1 MDLSTSVT
9 ELPQISSQ
17 YAKKLDK
24 LGIYTVKD
32 LLTHFPTYHKDTT
45 QISTIENIKGQG
57 KFVIQAIPKSVKS
70 IRLRN
75 KRTLQT
81 AVLSDLTG
89 SIKATWFNQPYLEKA
104 LSGEGEFLFVGNAR
118 ISKTNKLEFYP
129 ESFEQ
134 VVEGRES
141 VHIGRIAPQY
151 ALTAGISIK
160 WLRNRIKY
168 LVDQLGEIEDLADEL
183 AKTQYSTK
191 ELNSSPVVNYS
202 LRRALHDMHFPENND
217 EMKPAR
223 EKLSLM
229 ELTNL
234 QLMMIERRSKGKK
247 YKSPE
252 IKLDTKVVNKF
263 ISELPFKL
271 TPDQL
276 ESVSQ
281 ILEDIQSSKPMN
293 RLLQGDVGSGKTIVA
308 VIAALAAQSNG
319 WQTVILTPTTI
330 LARQHYQSFQ
340 KMLANFAVTVE
351 LVTGERKD
359 SGTADI
365 LIGTSAVLAR
375 KHNLITKLGLV
386 IADEQHRFGVHQREE
401 LLAPLEL
408 DLKYYPH
415 CLDMT
420 ATPIPRTMALGLFG
434 DLEISNINTKPEG
447 RLPIKTYVV
456 PEQKRL
462 DSQLWV
468 EGKLAEGEQ
477 VYWMCAL
484 VTESDKL
491 AAKSAEMT
499 FETLKAVFPKHQIGL
514 LHGQMKSADKEQAMQ
529 DFKDHKIDLLVT
541 TSVIEV
547 GIDVPNATVMVIED
561 ADRFGLAQLHQIRG
575 RVGRG
580 DKQSWAFLFVS
591 DEASDQAKARLDF
604 FAHETNGL
612 KIAEYDLQSRG
623 PGEVYGA
630 KQSGIPNLKIADF
643 SNIEHII
650 LSKEVATELHQQK
663 MKEIKL
669 FAFKHEQA

>member
-1 MDLSTSVT
+1 MELSTPVT
-9 ELPQISSQ
+9 DLPQISSQ
-17 YAKKLDK
+17 YTKKLSK
-24 LGIYTVKD
+24 LGIFTVKD

-45 QISTIENIKGQG
+45 KISTVESIAGQG
-57 KFVIQAIPKSVKS
+57 KFVIQAFPKSVKS

-75 KRTLQT
+75 RLTLQS
-81 AVLSDLTG
+81 AILSDATG

-104 LSGEGEFLFVGNAR
+104 LSPENEYLFVGNAK
-118 ISKTNKLEFYP
+118 ISKANKLEFYP

-134 VVEGRES
+134 VIEGKES

-151 ALTAGISIK
+151 SLTAGISIK
-160 WLRNRIKY
+160 WLRNRIKH
-168 LVDQLGEIEDLADEL
+168 LIDHLDDISDLGDEL

-191 ELNSSPVVNYS
+191 ELNSSPVINYS
-202 LRRALHDMHFPENND
+202 LRRALHDMHFPETNE

-234 QLMMIERRSKGKK
+234 QLLMIERRAGSKK
-247 YKSPE
+247 YKAPQ
-252 IKLDTKVVNKF
+252 IKLNTQTVNKF
-263 ISELPFKL
+263 ISELAFKL

-281 ILEDIQSSKPMN
+281 IIDDIQKDTPMN

-308 VIAALAAQSNG
+308 VIAALAAQSSG
-319 WQTVILTPTTI
+319 WQTVILTPTTV
-330 LARQHYQSFQ
+330 LARQHYISFQ
-340 KMLANFAVTVE
+340 NYLENYGVSVE

-359 SGTADI
+359 AKSADV

-375 KHNLITKLGLV
+375 KHNLIKNLGLV

-408 DLKYYPH
+408 DMKYYPH

-434 DLEISNINTKPEG
+434 DLEISTINTKPQG

-456 PEQKRL
+456 PEEKRS
-462 DSQLWV
+462 DSQEWV
-468 EGKLAEGEQ
+468 KQRLAAGEQ
-477 VYWMCAL
+477 VYWMCSL

-491 AAKSAEMT
+491 AAKSAEVT
-499 FETLKAVFPKHQIGL
+499 FESLRTVFTDSRIGL
-514 LHGQMKSADKEQAMQ
+514 LHGQMKSADKEKVMQ
-529 DFKDHKIDLLVT
+529 DFKEHNIDLLVT

-547 GIDVPNATVMVIED
+547 GIDVPNATVMIIED

-580 DKQSWAFLFVS
+580 DVQSWAFLFVS
-591 DEASDQAKARLDF
+591 EEASDPAKARLEF
-604 FAHETNGL
+604 FAHETDGL

-630 KQSGIPNLKIADF
+630 RQSGIPNLKIADF
-643 SNIEHII
+643 SNVEHIL
-650 LSKEVATELHQQK
+650 LSKEVARELHQQGIRK
-663 MKEIKL
+663 IKL
-669 FAFKHEQA
+669 FEQEPH